1 MDTAA
6 EEAPDSTTVTV
17 PLMELCISQKYW
29 NVPVS
34 ANVNEYWLFTDR
46 IPLSHTPEGELGVP
60 EVEVWGAPSW
70 FVQVTNVPTL
80 TVRVSSWKLTIFEAT
95 AWGSDA
101 GGGVVGVGAGGGT
114 GVGGTGVAVGGTAV
128 AVGAGAA
135 AAPGSVTVTVPVIEL
150 CMLQK
155 YWNVPA
161 SVNVNEHWPPRPR
174 FPLSHTPD
182 RELGVPD
189 VTVCVA
195 RSWLVQVTVVPT
207 ETDRLSST
215 KLAML
220 EASLGPSGSGA
231 VVAVGAGGTAVA
243 VGNGEGG
250 GGGGVAAGG
259 TAVGAGGTR
268 VAAGAGGIAV
278 GGAVVGAEEA
288 ACAAAGGGA
297 AWVGAAACAAAG
309 GAVAAA
315 RAGSESSPHDA
326 SSNAAISPVVMIR

>member
-17 PLMELCISQKYW
+17 PLIELCISQKYW

-70 FVQVTNVPTL
+70 FVQVTVVPTL
-80 TVRVSSWKLTIFEAT
+80 TVRASNWKLTMFEAT
-95 AWGSDA
+95 AWGSGA

-161 SVNVNEHWPPRPR
+161 SVNVNEYWPPRPR

-207 ETDRLSST
+207 ETDRLSSV

-231 VVAVGAGGTAVA
+231 VVAVGAGGIAVT
-243 VGNGEGG
+243 VGSGEGG
-250 GGGGVAAGG
+250 GGGGVAPGG
-259 TAVGAGGTR
+259 TAVGGGGTD
-268 VAAGAGGIAV
+268 VGGGAGVAE
-278 GGAVVGAEEA
+278 GGAVVGAGET
-288 ACAAAGGGA
+288 ACAAAGGGGV
-297 AWVGAAACAAAG
+297 WVGAAAGGAMAAAG
-309 GAVAAA
+309 
-315 RAGSESSPHDA
+315 AGSESSPHDA
-326 SSNAAISPVVMIR
+326 SNSAVIRPPAAIM

>member
-60 EVEVWGAPSW
+60 EVEVWGAPC
-70 FVQVTNVPTL
+70 PG
-80 TVRVSSWKLTIFEAT
+80 RH
-95 AWGSDA
+95 
-101 GGGVVGVGAGGGT
+101 GVLEVDYIRSHGLGLRRRWRCGRGRGRRRHRS
-114 GVGGTGVAVGGTAV
+114 GWYRGAV

-161 SVNVNEHWPPRPR
+161 SVNVNEYWPPRPR

-315 RAGSESSPHDA
+315 GAGSESSPHDA